1 MVGESGAHEPLPSQ
15 LRLPAELNKVYI
27 VVMDTSPVVAAR
39 RKPRGQGPARR
50 DEILAAAKR
59 LFLSDGFEHAT
70 IRKIA
75 AAVGVS
81 SATLY
86 VYFAD
91 KDAILRAIAEST
103 FESLLRMLEEAQSTE
118 GSPLTRFRAGLAAYV
133 AFGRAHPDEYRLT
146 FLAKM
151 MTPSAP
157 GRPCLPGKDIP
168 AADRSFQMLE
178 QDVRALMEVAVFAPG
193 DSVLAAEA
201 VWSCMHGVTAL
212 LLDQAENIESDHQA
226 LTDAVIGICLRGLV
240 ATQAR

>member
-1 MVGESGAHEPLPSQ
+1 
-15 LRLPAELNKVYI
+15 
-27 VVMDTSPVVAAR
+27 MDTGPVIAAH

-103 FESLLRMLEEAQSTE
+103 FERLLRMLEEGRSAQ
-118 GSPLTRFRAGLAAYV
+118 GSPLARFRAGLAAYI

-157 GRPCLPGKDIP
+157 GRPCMPGKDIP
-168 AADRSFQMLE
+168 AADRSFQILE
-178 QDVRALMEVAVFAPG
+178 QDVRALMDAGVFVPG
-193 DSVLAAEA
+193 ESVLAAEA

-212 LLDQAENIESDHQA
+212 LLDQTEHLESDHQA
-226 LTDAVIGICLRGLV
+226 LADAVIDMVLRGL
-240 ATQAR
+240 ALAPADRANDAPPNQRAINTIP

>member
-1 MVGESGAHEPLPSQ
+1 
-15 LRLPAELNKVYI
+15 
-27 VVMDTSPVVAAR
+27 MDTGPVVVSH

-103 FESLLRMLEEAQSTE
+103 FERLLRMLEEGRAAAQ
-118 GSPLTRFRAGLAAYV
+118 GSKLARFRAGLAAYI

-157 GRPCLPGKDIP
+157 GRPCMPGKGIL
-168 AADRSFQMLE
+168 AADRSFEILE
-178 QDVRALMEVAVFAPG
+178 QDVRGLMDAGVFAPG

-212 LLDQAENIESDHQA
+212 LLDQTEHLESDHQA
-226 LTDAVIGICLRGLV
+226 LADAVIDMVLRGL
-240 ATQAR
+240 ALTPADRANDNPTAQNQPAADTIP